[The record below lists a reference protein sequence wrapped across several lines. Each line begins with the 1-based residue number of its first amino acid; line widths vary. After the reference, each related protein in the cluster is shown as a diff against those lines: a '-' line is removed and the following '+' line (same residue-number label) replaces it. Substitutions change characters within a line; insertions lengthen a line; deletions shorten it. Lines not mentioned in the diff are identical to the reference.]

1 MSGMNTKK
9 KLEFTESGRKENEEW
24 VLSQRYL
31 WRSKKLES
39 PSDLQMCR
47 MEIYNSDLTDGE
59 KAKED
64 GELEHKYRAQQL
76 QKEKTKTYE
85 DYYWK

>member
-1 MSGMNTKK
+1 
-9 KLEFTESGRKENEEW
+9 
-24 VLSQRYL
+24 
-31 WRSKKLES
+31 
-39 PSDLQMCR
+39 MCR

-76 QKEKTKTYE
+76 QKENQRKLTIQLISRRKFV
-85 DYYWK
+85 KKIKIFLK

>member
-1 MSGMNTKK
+1 
-9 KLEFTESGRKENEEW
+9 
-24 VLSQRYL
+24 
-31 WRSKKLES
+31 
-39 PSDLQMCR
+39 MCR

-64 GELEHKYRAQQL
+64 GELEHRYRAQQL